1 MQRKQQY
8 EKDFDSYKHNIK
20 LSEEQM
26 LKSVEAAAKHKE
38 HCLNNSTTFELFATC
53 MEQYEGKVDNIANFL
68 SIRLLFIERQA
79 LQCYKSQSDEREYE
93 LCHQKVEQDL
103 HNCYNEYYQGLLN
116 L

>member
-26 LKSVEAAAKHKE
+26 LKSLEAATKHKE
-38 HCLNNSTTFELFATC
+38 ACLNNSTNFELFATC
-53 MEQYEGKVDNIANFL
+53 MEKYEGKVDNIANFL
-68 SIRLLFIERQA
+68 STRLLFIERQA
-79 LQCYKSQSDEREYE
+79 LECYKSQSDEREYE
-93 LCHQKVEQDL
+93 QCHQKVEQDL